1 MDDRLCQFQKGAC
14 QLRSRR
20 RRRMGAFGRQ
30 ALRLGRG
37 RVGAVI
43 VVRIRARRGG
53 PRRGASRRSPVRPL
67 PAGLRQRSGGKS
79 FGTHEL
85 RGRRR
90 PGRPRYLDGV
100 EDNRNRRT
108 AAAFAGP
115 PSRSPIT
122 AQASRKPNRCE
133 VASSFVLRTGRIQS
147 TRCVRLAA
155 DGSAPFRRR
164 RQPELRI
171 PRFAFCL
178 TAHGRDAVICWRRR
192 ENHKFGFSS
201 FEEEECYA

>member
-1 MDDRLCQFQKGAC
+1 MGDMLCQFQKRAC

-37 RVGAVI
+37 RVGAVR

-53 PRRGASRRSPVRPL
+53 PRRGASRRPPVRPL
-67 PAGLRQRSGGKS
+67 PAGLHRRGGGKS

-100 EDNRNRRT
+100 EDTGYRRT
-108 AAAFAGP
+108 AAAFADP

-122 AQASRKPNRCE
+122 AQASGKPKRCE
-133 VASSFVLRTGRIQS
+133 VTSAFVLRIGWIQPS
-147 TRCVRLAA
+147 RCVGLAA
-155 DGSAPFRRR
+155 DGAAPFQRR
-164 RQPELRI
+164 RQPDLRI
-171 PRFAFCL
+171 RRIAFCL

-192 ENHKFGFSS
+192 ENHKFGCDTRSS
-201 FEEEECYA
+201 M